1 VSHALAGRYGK
12 QWEPGQLVN
21 SVDHANTSRECL
33 GADFAQSPRIS
44 GKRKKA
50 ELSIQKDRFQI

>member
-1 VSHALAGRYGK
+1 VPAVDGK

-33 GADFAQSPRIS
+33 GADFAQSARFFE
-44 GKRKKA
+44 KRKKA
-50 ELSIQKDRFQI
+50 ELSIQERGYQI